1 MSILQRIHFSLGLL
15 ALARGPRRDPE
26 RIARQ
31 RMVRLRQLLRRT
43 VERSQYF
50 RNKYRGLD
58 LDRVRLR
65 AIPPCNKAELM
76 EHFDQA
82 VTDPAIRRAD
92 VEKFI
97 DNPANLGRYLL
108 GRYAVSHTSG
118 SQGQPLLIL
127 QDRKSLEVLFG
138 IMIARANAIA
148 RPGVLEGA
156 RRLISPARLAIVTM
170 RRGFYPSGSAFEFM
184 GKIVPRFVRVL
195 RLSATQPDL
204 IERLNTF
211 RPHGIVAYASV
222 LEALTDRADRLR
234 LAPALRQIS
243 NTSEMLSERA
253 RNRIRQ
259 VFGVPVLD
267 HYATG
272 ECLFL
277 SDGCSTE
284 PGAHVNVDW
293 AILEVVDD
301 NYEPVPAGQLGKK
314 VLITNL
320 ANTVQPFIRYEVGDM
335 LRMADGP
342 CRCGSRFPRIERI
355 EGRASEVFWTW
366 NGRDYQVVPGAI
378 FKNAA
383 DYLREVRKWQAVQE
397 TSDRIDVSLELVR
410 GAELEREK
418 AESVLVAKL
427 REFGL
432 PEKVA
437 ISVRI
442 VPRLAADAVTGKLR
456 RMVSRLGPPDN
467 GNASPGR

>member
-1 MSILQRIHFSLGLL
+1 MSILRRIHFSLRLL
-15 ALARGPRRDPE
+15 ALARGPHRDPE
-26 RIARQ
+26 KIARQ
-31 RMVRLRQLLRRT
+31 RMMRLRHLLRRA
-43 VERSQYF
+43 VERSPYF

-58 LDRVRLR
+58 LSRVKLQ

-82 VTDPAIRRAD
+82 VTDPAIRRTD

-138 IMIARANAIA
+138 IMVARANAIA
-148 RPGVLEGA
+148 RPGIFEGA

-204 IERLNTF
+204 LERLNEF

-222 LEALTDRADRLR
+222 LEALTDRADRLH
-234 LAPALRQIS
+234 LAALRQIS
-243 NTSEMLSERA
+243 NTSEMLSDRA
-253 RNRIRQ
+253 RNRIGQ

-277 SDGCSTE
+277 SDGCATE

-301 NYEPVPAGQLGKK
+301 NYQPVPAGQLGKK

-320 ANTVQPFIRYEVGDM
+320 ANAVQPFIRYEVGDM
-335 LRMADGP
+335 LRMATGP

-383 DYLREVRKWQAVQE
+383 DYLREVREWQAVQE
-397 TSDRIDVSLELVR
+397 TRDRIDVRLELVR
-410 GAELEREK
+410 GAELGREK
-418 AESVLVAKL
+418 AQSVLVAKL

-432 PEKVA
+432 PEKVE
-437 ISVRI
+437 IGVRI
-442 VPRLAADAVTGKLR
+442 VPSLAPDPATGKQR
-456 RMVSRLGPPDN
+456 RMVSQLGPPDN
-467 GNASPGR
+467 GSTFHGS